1 LAAAWF
7 LHCEIWLFLDP
18 EYAPTGLW
26 REDLLE
32 SILGRDRSWFVVMMV
47 HWKKEMASFHYA
59 SPPPPPP
66 DVIPPP
72 QTQPSRYCSPSPTWT
87 PSPSSIADPPSSPPL
102 PPPLPTAPPP
112 ASEPP
117 SAPLDAFSPPPKAL
131 SPPPPEFH
139 PPPPPPLSSPPLP
152 VLPLSPSPAV
162 MPPILPIYYQSPPPP
177 PSHVPPLTSLAPPP
191 KVLPP
196 SPFPSISNYTPPL
209 SSPVPHGN
217 LPSLPSATPVK
228 PNTTKSSNPTKNAG
242 SIKRSSHFPRGTI
255 STAESVATFA
265 VVAGLVMLTFVGA
278 AVWLVKKRKKPVEP
292 LRHGG
297 NLAMASTVSSHMSEL
312 SRSRSSLNPLVRHGS
327 GVSYGFPY
335 SALEPGLGHAKLWFT
350 LEELSLITNDF
361 STQNLLGRGGSCC
374 VYKGLLLD
382 GREVAVKQLKV
393 DGAQG
398 EREFKAEVE
407 IISRVHHRHLVS
419 LVGYCISENQRLL
432 VYDYVPNRTLYHHLH
447 GKGRPVMEWTI
458 RVKVAAGAA
467 RGIAYLHEDCHPR
480 IIHRDIKSSNIL
492 LDYNFEAQVSDFGLA
507 KSAMDTNTHVTTR
520 VMGTFGYLAPEYVR
534 SGKLTAKSDV
544 YSFGVVLLELVT
556 GRKPVDTSQP
566 LGDESLVEW
575 ARPLLIQ
582 ALENEDLGDL
592 PDPRLDGNYNKDEMF
607 RMIEV
612 AAACTRHSSDMRPRM
627 GQVARALDG
636 LSDLDINNGIQPG
649 HSETFNSSPQSE
661 EIRIFQRMGFAS
673 KDYSGDCSR
682 TS

>member
-1 LAAAWF
+1 
-7 LHCEIWLFLDP
+7 
-18 EYAPTGLW
+18 
-26 REDLLE
+26 
-32 SILGRDRSWFVVMMV
+32 MMV

-72 QTQPSRYCSPSPTWT
+72 QTQPSRHCSPSPTSS
-87 PSPSSIADPPSSPPL
+87 PSPSSNADSPSSPPL

-117 SAPLDAFSPPPKAL
+117 SAPLDAFSPPPQAL
-131 SPPPPEFH
+131 SPPPPES
-139 PPPPPPLSSPPLP
+139 PPPPPPLSSPPPP
-152 VLPLSPSPAV
+152 VLPLSPSPVV

-177 PSHVPPLTSLAPPP
+177 PPPPPSRVPPSSSSPLPPALPPSGSAPSSSLAPPP
-191 KVLPP
+191 KVFPP
-196 SPFPSISNYTPPL
+196 SPFPSISDYTPPV

-217 LPSLPSATPVK
+217 PPALPSATSVK
-228 PNTTKSSNPTKNAG
+228 PNTTRSSNPTKDAG
-242 SIKRSSHFPRGTI
+242 SIKRSSSTLRGTI

-278 AVWLVKKRKKPVEP
+278 AVWLVKKRKKPIEP

-297 NLAMASTVSSHMSEL
+297 NLAMASMVSSHMSEL
-312 SRSRSSLNPLVRHGS
+312 SRSRSASNPLVRHGS

-335 SALEPGLGHAKLWFT
+335 SALEPGLGHIKLWFT

-458 RVKVAAGAA
+458 RLKVAAGAA

-492 LDYNFEAQVSDFGLA
+492 LDYNYEAQVSDFGLA
-507 KSAMDTNTHVTTR
+507 KSAMDTNTQVTTR

-544 YSFGVVLLELVT
+544 YSFGVVLLEVIT

-582 ALENEDLGDL
+582 ALEKEDLGDL

-612 AAACTRHSSDMRPRM
+612 AAACTRQSSDMRPRM

>member
-1 LAAAWF
+1 
-7 LHCEIWLFLDP
+7 
-18 EYAPTGLW
+18 
-26 REDLLE
+26 
-32 SILGRDRSWFVVMMV
+32 
-47 HWKKEMASFHYA
+47 MASFHYA

-72 QTQPSRYCSPSPTWT
+72 QSRPSRYCSPSPTST
-87 PSPSSIADPPSSPPL
+87 PSPSSNSDPPSSPPL
-102 PPPLPTAPPP
+102 PLPLPTAPPP

-131 SPPPPEFH
+131 SPPPPESH
-139 PPPPPPLSSPPLP
+139 PPLSSPPPP

-162 MPPILPIYYQSPPPP
+162 MPTILPIYYQSPPPP
-177 PSHVPPLTSLAPPP
+177 PPSHVPPLSSSPLPPAPPSLPPSGSAPLSSLAPLP

-196 SPFPSISNYTPPL
+196 SPSPSISNCTPPV

-228 PNTTKSSNPTKNAG
+228 PNAAKSTNPTKNAG
-242 SIKRSSHFPRGTI
+242 SIKRSSSSPRGTI

-278 AVWLVKKRKKPVEP
+278 AVWLVRKRKKPVEP

-297 NLAMASTVSSHMSEL
+297 NLAMASMVSSHMSEL
-312 SRSRSSLNPLVRHGS
+312 SHSRSSNPLVRHGS

-335 SALEPGLGHAKLWFT
+335 SALEPGLGHTKLWFT

-393 DGAQG
+393 DDAQG
-398 EREFKAEVE
+398 EREFKAEVAFA
-407 IISRVHHRHLVS
+407 
-419 LVGYCISENQRLL
+419 
-432 VYDYVPNRTLYHHLH
+432 

-458 RVKVAAGAA
+458 RLKVAAGAA
-467 RGIAYLHEDCHPR
+467 RGMAYLHEDCNFLSPFL

-507 KSAMDTNTHVTTR
+507 KSAMDTNTHVTTQ
-520 VMGTFGYLAPEYVR
+520 VMGTFGYLAPEYAR

-544 YSFGVVLLELVT
+544 YSFGVVLLELIT
-556 GRKPVDTSQP
+556 GRKPVDRSQP

-575 ARPLLIQ
+575 VNSISA
-582 ALENEDLGDL
+582 
-592 PDPRLDGNYNKDEMF
+592 
-607 RMIEV
+607 
-612 AAACTRHSSDMRPRM
+612 
-627 GQVARALDG
+627 
-636 LSDLDINNGIQPG
+636 
-649 HSETFNSSPQSE
+649 TFHN
-661 EIRIFQRMGFAS
+661 FL
-673 KDYSGDCSR
+673 
-682 TS
+682 